1 MLAAPS
7 PACPVAP
14 PSGVAPRAAA
24 SAATAA
30 ATEEVHFLL
39 VPGFSLIAFTSA
51 LEPMRLANRI
61 AGRELYRWRLLS
73 RDGLPVVSGDGVAV
87 DVAGPIDLAAPAAPL
102 APTLVLCGGPGCER
116 YQDPEVVAWLRR
128 GARFGATIGALGSTA
143 YLLARA
149 GLLAGHRC
157 TIHWQSLPAFAE
169 AFPEIEATGN
179 LFEIDRDRF
188 TCAGGAAALDLTLH
202 RIAAAHGPGLAAA
215 VSEACLLDRVRAP
228 DEPQRRPWHV
238 RLGANHPKLIQA
250 VQAMEAQLE
259 EPLSQ
264 AALARRVGL
273 SRRQV
278 ERLFRRHLGCTPSQH
293 YLRLRLERARCL
305 LGQTDLPVVAVA
317 CATGFVSASHF
328 ATRYRHTFAKP
339 PRA

>member
-1 MLAAPS
+1 
-7 PACPVAP
+7 
-14 PSGVAPRAAA
+14 
-24 SAATAA
+24 
-30 ATEEVHFLL
+30 
-39 VPGFSLIAFTSA
+39 
-51 LEPMRLANRI
+51 MRLANRI
-61 AGRELYRWRLLS
+61 AGRDLYRWRLLS

-87 DVAGPIDLAAPAAPL
+87 DVAGPIDLAAPAAPP
-102 APTLVLCGGPGCER
+102 APTVVLCGGPGCER

-128 GARFGATIGALGSTA
+128 WARFGATIGALGSTA

-157 TIHWQSLPAFAE
+157 TTYWQSLPAFVE

-238 RLGANHPKLIQA
+238 RLGVHHPKLIQA
-250 VQAMEAQLE
+250 VQAMEARIE

-264 AALARRVGL
+264 AALALRVGM

-293 YLRLRLERARCL
+293 YLRLRLGRARCL
-305 LGQTDLPVVAVA
+305 LDQTDLPVVAVA

-328 ATRYRHTFAKP
+328 ATCYRQTFGRT
-339 PRA
+339 PRMERTRAA